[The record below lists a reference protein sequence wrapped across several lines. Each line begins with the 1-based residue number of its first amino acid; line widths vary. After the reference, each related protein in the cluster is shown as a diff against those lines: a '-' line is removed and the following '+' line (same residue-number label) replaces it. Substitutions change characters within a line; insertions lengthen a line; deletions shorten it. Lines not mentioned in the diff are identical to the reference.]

1 MIYEQVSEQLNIEI
15 LPNDNK
21 LMYLRRKRREM
32 AFFQLVLSGTVIQT
46 HYRPTHLIHPLVL
59 IVFNVFSNQFHS
71 I

>member
-32 AFFQLVLSGTVIQT
+32 AFFSWFFRGQLYKHITGPPI
-46 HYRPTHLIHPLVL
+46 
-59 IVFNVFSNQFHS
+59 
-71 I
+71 